1 MNAILF
7 FSILNDQ
14 GVVIM
19 IYFFCIFYLSN
30 GHIPYVEIL
39 FAYVFS
45 FVCWNRIWL
54 STQDWPETNGNPPA
68 SVSPNLD

>member
-45 FVCWNRIWL
+45 FVC
-54 STQDWPETNGNPPA
+54 
-68 SVSPNLD
+68 